1 MKHAGQ
7 ILVRPIVTEKSTL
20 QRYAGSLY
28 TFEVSTNANK
38 FEIAQAIEKAFGVQ
52 VESVRTASF
61 LGKVKRVRK
70 GVGSRSDW
78 KKAFVALAEG
88 QTIEALEG
96 V

>member
-1 MKHAGQ
+1 MKHVGE
-7 ILVRPIVTEKSTL
+7 IIVRPIVTEKSTL

-28 TFEVSTNANK
+28 TFEVSMNANK
-38 FEIAQAIEKAFGVQ
+38 IEIAQAITKAFGVQ
-52 VESVRTASF
+52 VEDVRTASF
-61 LGKVKRVRK
+61 LGKIKRVRK

-78 KKAFVALAEG
+78 KKAFVRLAEG

>member
-1 MKHAGQ
+1 MKHVGQ
-7 ILVRPIVTEKSTL
+7 ILVRPVVTEKSTL

-28 TFEVSTNANK
+28 TFEVSMNANK
-38 FEIAQAIEKAFGVQ
+38 YEVAQAIEKTFGVQ

-61 LGKVKRVRK
+61 LGKIKRVRK

-78 KKAFVALAEG
+78 KKAFVRLAAG
-88 QTIEALEG
+88 QSIEALEG

>member
-1 MKHAGQ
+1 MKHASD
-7 ILVRPIVTEKSTL
+7 IIVRPLLTEKSTL
-20 QRYAGSLY
+20 ARYAGSLY
-28 TFEVSTNANK
+28 TFEVSIGASKT
-38 FEIAQAIEKAFGVQ
+38 EIAFAVEKAFGVK
-52 VESVRTASF
+52 VEDVRTATF

-78 KKAFVALAEG
+78 KKAFVKLAEG

>member
-1 MKHAGQ
+1 MKHVGQ
-7 ILVRPIVTEKSTL
+7 ILVRPVITEKSTL
-20 QRYAGSLY
+20 QRYTGSLY
-28 TFEVSTNANK
+28 TFEVSTVANK
-38 FEIAQAIEKAFGVQ
+38 IEIAHAIEKTFGVT

-78 KKAFVALAEG
+78 KKAFVRLAEG
-88 QTIEALEG
+88 QTIDALEG

>member
-1 MKHAGQ
+1 MKHVGD
-7 ILVRPIVTEKSTL
+7 ILVRPVVTEKSTL

-28 TFEVSTNANK
+28 TFEVSIKANK
-38 FEIAQAIEKAFGVQ
+38 FEVAQAIEKAFGVQ

-78 KKAFVALAEG
+78 KKAYVRLAEG
-88 QTIEALEG
+88 QSIDALEG

>member
-1 MKHAGQ
+1 MKHASE
-7 ILVRPIVTEKSTL
+7 ILVRPLLTEKSTL
-20 QRYAGSLY
+20 ARYAGSLY
-28 TFEVSTNANK
+28 TFEVAIAATKS
-38 FEIAQAIEKAFGVQ
+38 EIAFAVEKAFGVK
-52 VESVRTASF
+52 VEDVRTAKF

-78 KKAFVALAEG
+78 KKAFVRLAEG

>member
-1 MKHAGQ
+1 MKHAAE

-28 TFEVSTNANK
+28 TFEVSINANK
-38 FEIAQAIEKAFGVQ
+38 IEIAQAITKAFGVQ
-52 VESVRTASF
+52 VEDVRTASF

-78 KKAFVALAEG
+78 KKAFVRLAEG
-88 QTIEALEG
+88 QSIEALEG

>member
-1 MKHAGQ
+1 MSHVSD
-7 ILVRPIVTEKSTL
+7 IIVRPLLTEKSTL
-20 QRYAGSLY
+20 ARYSGSLY
-28 TFEVSTNANK
+28 TFEVSRNASK
-38 FEIAQAIEKAFGVQ
+38 TEIAAAVTKAFGVQ
-52 VESVRTASF
+52 VEDVRTANF

-78 KKAFVALAEG
+78 KKAFVKLAEG

>member
-1 MKHAGQ
+1 MKHVGD

-38 FEIAQAIEKAFGVQ
+38 IEVAQAIEKAFGVQ

-78 KKAFVALAEG
+78 KKAYVRLAEG
-88 QTIEALEG
+88 QSIDALEG

>member
-1 MKHAGQ
+1 MKHVGE
-7 ILVRPIVTEKSTL
+7 ILVRPVVTEKSTL

-28 TFEVSTNANK
+28 TFEVSLKANK
-38 FEIAQAIEKAFGVQ
+38 IEVAQAIEKAFGVQ

-78 KKAFVALAEG
+78 KKAYVRLAEG
-88 QTIEALEG
+88 QSIDALEG

>member
-1 MKHAGQ
+1 MKHVGE

-28 TFEVSTNANK
+28 TFEVSTKANK
-38 FEIAQAIEKAFGVQ
+38 YEVARAIETAFGVQ

-78 KKAFVALAEG
+78 KKAFVRLADG
-88 QTIEALEG
+88 QSIDALEG